1 MSMIQISKRQKGT
14 SKLVDVLIRIGAI
27 VLSLIFIG
35 IVLAIMG
42 YDPFKV
48 FGKIIQTPFKRF
60 KDVMNKTIMLTT
72 LSLGIAIAFRMKFW
86 NIGAEGQ
93 FYMGAFGAASMAFMC
108 PDLPP
113 ILLLPLMC
121 VAGFI
126 CGGLWALIPAVIKAR
141 FGASET
147 LVTLMMNYIATQL
160 VAFFTIVWEV
170 PKGSGKIGIIN
181 QNTNSGWLP
190 QIFGSKYLLSIL
202 VAVVITIFMYIY
214 LQYSKHGYEITVVG
228 ESENTAKYVG
238 IKVEKVIIR
247 TMVLSGAICGL
258 VGLLLVGGI
267 NHTVTTT
274 IAGGQGFTAVLVSW
288 MSKFNP
294 LVMVFSSFLIIFM
307 DRGASEISTNFG
319 LNHSYA
325 DILTGIILFFIIGCE
340 FFITYRLQF
349 RKKAEK
355 EEQ

>member
-121 VAGFI
+121 VAGFV
-126 CGGLWALIPAVIKAR
+126 CGGIWALIPAVIKAK

-147 LVTLMMNYIATQL
+147 LVTLMMNYIAI
-160 VAFFTIVWEV
+160 AFI
-170 PKGSGKIGIIN
+170 S
-181 QNTNSGWLP
+181 
-190 QIFGSKYLLSIL
+190 
-202 VAVVITIFMYIY
+202 Y
-214 LQYSKHGYEITVVG
+214 LQYG
-228 ESENTAKYVG
+228 
-238 IKVEKVIIR
+238 
-247 TMVLSGAICGL
+247 
-258 VGLLLVGGI
+258 
-267 NHTVTTT
+267 
-274 IAGGQGFTAVLVSW
+274 
-288 MSKFNP
+288 P
-294 LVMVFSSFLIIFM
+294 
-307 DRGASEISTNFG
+307 
-319 LNHSYA
+319 
-325 DILTGIILFFIIGCE
+325 
-340 FFITYRLQF
+340 
-349 RKKAEK
+349 
-355 EEQ
+355 

>member
-121 VAGFI
+121 VAGFVCARCIRHSRRLDNNAGTRNYYDDIAPLHKAWLSDRCYRRKRNHRKI
-126 CGGLWALIPAVIKAR
+126 CR
-141 FGASET
+141 
-147 LVTLMMNYIATQL
+147 
-160 VAFFTIVWEV
+160 
-170 PKGSGKIGIIN
+170 
-181 QNTNSGWLP
+181 
-190 QIFGSKYLLSIL
+190 
-202 VAVVITIFMYIY
+202 
-214 LQYSKHGYEITVVG
+214 YEYG
-228 ESENTAKYVG
+228 
-238 IKVEKVIIR
+238 
-247 TMVLSGAICGL
+247 
-258 VGLLLVGGI
+258 
-267 NHTVTTT
+267 
-274 IAGGQGFTAVLVSW
+274 
-288 MSKFNP
+288 
-294 LVMVFSSFLIIFM
+294 
-307 DRGASEISTNFG
+307 
-319 LNHSYA
+319 
-325 DILTGIILFFIIGCE
+325 
-340 FFITYRLQF
+340 
-349 RKKAEK
+349 
-355 EEQ
+355 